1 MRNRQ
6 GLSLTILGMLVAFL
20 VVFPSSAPLA
30 AAGSYPSKP
39 VQIIVPA
46 PPGGALDIGARIVA
60 QKLNETLGQP
70 VLVDNRPGASHMIA
84 AAFVSKSAPDGHTL
98 LLGSQTAL
106 AVVPILYPKAG
117 VDPVKDFS
125 AAAMIGNVPLILVI
139 NPSVPAKSVRELIA
153 YAKSKPGELN
163 FGSGGVGTTPHM
175 AGELFAT
182 TAGITLVHVG
192 YKGEAPA
199 LTDLIGGHLTM
210 MFSNVSAAMPHVKA
224 GKLRGL
230 AVTSPDRQ
238 AAAPGIPTVAE
249 SGLPGYEVQTWLGLV
264 APAGTPR
271 EILAR
276 LNAEVAKAVARPD
289 VKQRF
294 ADQGMTAAGGTPEQF
309 GDYIKSENVKWAKV
323 IKEADIKP
331 E

>member
-1 MRNRQ
+1 MPNMHALLRKAL
-6 GLSLTILGMLVAFL
+6 GVLIALATIPPLSTGF
-20 VVFPSSAPLA
+20 A
-30 AAGSYPSKP
+30 AADSYPSKP

-70 VLVDNRPGASHMIA
+70 VIVENRPGASHMIA
-84 AAFVSKSAPDGHTL
+84 AAFVAKATPDGHTL

-117 VDPVKDFS
+117 VDPVKDF
-125 AAAMIGNVPLILVI
+125 AAAALIGNVPLILVV

-153 YAKSKPGELN
+153 YAKAKPGELN

-175 AGELFAT
+175 AGELFVT
-182 TAGITLVHVG
+182 TAGIKLVHVG

-199 LTDLIGGHLTM
+199 LTDLIGGHLSM

-230 AVTSPDRQ
+230 AVTSPERQ
-238 AAAPGIPTVAE
+238 AAAPGVPTVAE

-309 GDYIKSENVKWAKV
+309 ADYIKSENVKWAKV
-323 IKEADIKP
+323 IKDAGVQP